1 MTQKRLIIAIDG
13 PAGSGKS
20 TAARMLAMRLGYAY
34 IDTGAMYRALACQV
48 RDKNVNIRDSEKIA
62 GVCRTVQIE
71 LHQLPQGAQ
80 VLLDGRDVTKA
91 IRDHDVSAI
100 ASTISAEPLVR
111 ECLLELQR
119 KMGRLGGVVMEGR
132 DIGTVVFPDA
142 DVKFFFDATAEERAK
157 RRHLELLNRG
167 ESVEYEQI
175 LRDLQ
180 ERDRADTSRA
190 VAPLCCADD
199 ATVVDTTQIGPEA
212 VVDRMVDTINLY
224 LDSRVK
230 GEDLNE

>member
-1 MTQKRLIIAIDG
+1 
-13 PAGSGKS
+13 
-20 TAARMLAMRLGYAY
+20 
-34 IDTGAMYRALACQV
+34 
-48 RDKNVNIRDSEKIA
+48 
-62 GVCRTVQIE
+62 
-71 LHQLPQGAQ
+71 
-80 VLLDGRDVTKA
+80 
-91 IRDHDVSAI
+91 
-100 ASTISAEPLVR
+100 
-111 ECLLELQR
+111 
-119 KMGRLGGVVMEGR
+119 MEGR